1 MFGTIGNEKK
11 ERTDMGQM
19 IATTRNKLVKELL
32 QLKKKAK
39 YRREQKCFVSE
50 GRKMYMETPPE
61 QIEQIV
67 VSRTFSK
74 QPENQGLLV
83 NRDYVVAEDFVFE
96 ACSETKTPQGIL
108 CVVRQPE
115 YSFSELLKQKNPM
128 FLVLEDLQDPG
139 NLGTIMRT
147 AEGAGA
153 TALLL
158 GKGCVD
164 LYNPKTVRSTMGS
177 IYRVPFLYFED
188 LKEVLMELKKN
199 DILVCAAH
207 LKGKKYYDRVNYKEG
222 GVAFLVGNESRGI
235 SEELVE
241 QAELLIKIPM
251 AGRVESLNASI
262 SAGILMYEAYRQ
274 RRRKE

>member
-1 MFGTIGNEKK
+1 
-11 ERTDMGQM
+11 MGQM

-32 QLKKKAK
+32 QLQKKAK
-39 YRREQKCFVSE
+39 YRREQKCFVIE